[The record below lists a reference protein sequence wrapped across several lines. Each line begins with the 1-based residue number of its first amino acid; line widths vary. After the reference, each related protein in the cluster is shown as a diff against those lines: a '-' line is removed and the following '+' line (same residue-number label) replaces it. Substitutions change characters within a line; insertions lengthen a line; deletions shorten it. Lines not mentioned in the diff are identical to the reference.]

1 MAVLS
6 EEAQGPR
13 AAKDDE
19 LEQGFKHKGPTER
32 ERDREMER
40 ERDGERGGKSERIYR
55 KYLCK
60 YVNILLG
67 ELAKVCDVY
76 YRVCFRCETF
86 LSSFDKAILR
96 FTVITQ
102 ERSKLICK

>member
-32 ERDREMER
+32 ERDREVER
-40 ERDGERGGKSERIYR
+40 ERWRERR
-55 KYLCK
+55 KIRKNLQ
-60 YVNILLG
+60 
-67 ELAKVCDVY
+67 KV
-76 YRVCFRCETF
+76 FM
-86 LSSFDKAILR
+86 
-96 FTVITQ
+96 
-102 ERSKLICK
+102 

>member
-1 MAVLS
+1 MMNWSRVLNTRVLQR
-6 EEAQGPR
+6 ENEI
-13 AAKDDE
+13 
-19 LEQGFKHKGPTER
+19 ER
-32 ERDREMER
+32 WR